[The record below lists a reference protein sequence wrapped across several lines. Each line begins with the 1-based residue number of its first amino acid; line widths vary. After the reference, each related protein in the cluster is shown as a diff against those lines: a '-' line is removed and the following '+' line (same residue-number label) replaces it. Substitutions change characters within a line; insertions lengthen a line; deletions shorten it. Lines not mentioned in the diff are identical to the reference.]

1 MRALAILALLGTQA
15 ATAFAQDIPITG
27 KIYKSG
33 ENYTIE
39 SPGGLRLQ
47 APASG
52 IVQRHGKYFVKIGSE
67 LTQSF
72 EKRDAAC
79 PNKGPTFCSGF
90 AEACCGGGQVV
101 RACFGSWG
109 CP

>member
-1 MRALAILALLGTQA
+1 MRILAILLLGTQA
-15 ATAFAQDIPITG
+15 TAAVAQDIPIIG

-33 ENYTIE
+33 DNFTIE

-47 APASG
+47 ALGAG

-67 LTQSF
+67 LRQSF
-72 EKRDAAC
+72 EKHDAAC

-90 AEACCGGGQVV
+90 AEACCGSGQVV